1 MDKWAL
7 CPKFEA
13 AMAILGKRWTG
24 LIVEVLL
31 NGAVRFSEIA
41 QAIPSVSD
49 RMLAERL
56 RELEAEGIV
65 IRKVFPEIPV
75 RIVYEL
81 SEKGRDL
88 APVLDAVHRWADRW
102 MPVEAIHQS

>member
-1 MDKWAL
+1 
-7 CPKFEA
+7 
-13 AMAILGKRWTG
+13 MAILGKRWTG

-31 NGAVRFSEIA
+31 NGAARFSEIA

-65 IRKVFPEIPV
+65 IRRVFPEIPV

-81 SEKGRDL
+81 SDKGKDL
-88 APVLDAVHRWADRW
+88 APVLAAVHQWADRW
-102 MPVEAIHQS
+102 IIPPAPEPSVSAEGR